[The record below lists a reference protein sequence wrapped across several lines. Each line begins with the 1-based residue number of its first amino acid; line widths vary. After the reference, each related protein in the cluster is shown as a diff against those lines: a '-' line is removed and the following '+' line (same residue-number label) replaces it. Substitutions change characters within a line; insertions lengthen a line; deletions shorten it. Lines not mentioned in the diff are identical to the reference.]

1 MKGKEKRIALFLIVL
16 LVSGGW
22 WESTF
27 PETRYRFPE
36 VSAGPQPETTDL
48 SARRIQAGEDFEAE
62 EQAGIT
68 GRTNYKDKE
77 LWVDETFTSSLPLV
91 ILDTGEQKPRRGVV
105 WDSEK
110 EYYVPT
116 GEDPYAYGEI
126 SVIDRADRCNRP
138 GDKAETHAFC
148 KVKVR
153 GNSSGNYDKKQ
164 YLLKLTDREGKA
176 EKHSMLGMGDDSQW
190 ILNVSFIDKSLLRNY
205 LAYITAGEIMPYTPD
220 ARFCEVLWKGQD
232 GYRYEGVYLLL
243 ESVKVGKHRVDL
255 PSYSENTAVTP
266 ALLRRDR
273 YNVNGYMLE
282 NFAAQNNLASGFLD
296 VEYPEKEVLT
306 ERGVKNITRQVDRL
320 EEALYADSWEDF
332 VRYRDFIDMGSF
344 VDYFILNEF
353 FMNYDAGYNSTY
365 MYMDYSGKVCMGP
378 VWDFD
383 QAMDNNQ
390 TISAILETTAF
401 HSAPWFDRLLQD
413 PVFTAAV
420 IERYKELR
428 RSILSDASL
437 EKFVRETVEYLGT
450 AVERDWARWGY
461 YYIDGNYLQ
470 TEPGGTGDRNQKT
483 HRGEVEKILHV
494 LSVHGAWMDEHLD
507 SLYQFKKLSLEEA
520 NVQTDSR
527 KEDYR
532 SALAVVF
539 IGVFF
544 ISVRLV
550 LKYES
555 E

>member
-1 MKGKEKRIALFLIVL
+1 M
-16 LVSGGW
+16 
-22 WESTF
+22 
-27 PETRYRFPE
+27 
-36 VSAGPQPETTDL
+36 
-48 SARRIQAGEDFEAE
+48 
-62 EQAGIT
+62 
-68 GRTNYKDKE
+68 
-77 LWVDETFTSSLPLV
+77 
-91 ILDTGEQKPRRGVV
+91 
-105 WDSEK
+105 
-110 EYYVPT
+110 
-116 GEDPYAYGEI
+116 
-126 SVIDRADRCNRP
+126 
-138 GDKAETHAFC
+138 
-148 KVKVR
+148 
-153 GNSSGNYDKKQ
+153 
-164 YLLKLTDREGKA
+164 
-176 EKHSMLGMGDDSQW
+176 
-190 ILNVSFIDKSLLRNY
+190 
-205 LAYITAGEIMPYTPD
+205 
-220 ARFCEVLWKGQD
+220 
-232 GYRYEGVYLLL
+232 
-243 ESVKVGKHRVDL
+243 
-255 PSYSENTAVTP
+255 
-266 ALLRRDR
+266 
-273 YNVNGYMLE
+273 
-282 NFAAQNNLASGFLD
+282 
-296 VEYPEKEVLT
+296 
-306 ERGVKNITRQVDRL
+306 
-320 EEALYADSWEDF
+320 
-332 VRYRDFIDMGSF
+332 
-344 VDYFILNEF
+344 
-353 FMNYDAGYNSTY
+353 
-365 MYMDYSGKVCMGP
+365 
-378 VWDFD
+378 
-383 QAMDNNQ
+383 
-390 TISAILETTAF
+390 
-401 HSAPWFDRLLQD
+401 QD